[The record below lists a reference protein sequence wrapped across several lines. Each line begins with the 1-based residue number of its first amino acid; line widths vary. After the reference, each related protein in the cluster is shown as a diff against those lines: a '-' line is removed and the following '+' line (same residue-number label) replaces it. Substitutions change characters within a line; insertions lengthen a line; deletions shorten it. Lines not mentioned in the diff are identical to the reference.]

1 MDPSGLRRLE
11 AGAARV
17 RSQETPRI
25 WIQVRFWIH
34 FHLLFGCLGSF
45 GMNLHL
51 PKHTATLLTALG
63 LAAKKLGAAQ
73 GMIPILHIQLGL
85 STISDCWFLLTKRR
99 GIPGPSRTGLSPMET
114 GFLASVSLLLTKPE
128 SAAQPRI
135 RQHTSTHMDGSVK
148 SCILVCSLY
157 RTRIRGLSPEHGCA
171 LRWWSSP
178 AAFPLFHCRTS
189 GAGHSDEGFPA
200 AASSG
205 HPDTVRP
212 GFGGAP
218 PLLEEHCTCS
228 PQQEAQ
234 PYLHCMASLD
244 SGKEAAETRR
254 EVRLRLN
261 GREGTFRP
269 VLYATRRKPA
279 QEVSPHMSC
288 WLPKL
293 VEARSPSYC
302 YVFCTKATNILFWK
316 SWSSPKLTWSN
327 PFPLA
332 WNLHLLSGQKT
343 PGISLTA
350 ISYVSPTSTQQFLLS
365 KFYFLLDSW
374 APGFSLFFS
383 PSLLN

>member
-1 MDPSGLRRLE
+1 
-11 AGAARV
+11 
-17 RSQETPRI
+17 
-25 WIQVRFWIH
+25 
-34 FHLLFGCLGSF
+34 
-45 GMNLHL
+45 
-51 PKHTATLLTALG
+51 
-63 LAAKKLGAAQ
+63 
-73 GMIPILHIQLGL
+73 
-85 STISDCWFLLTKRR
+85 
-99 GIPGPSRTGLSPMET
+99 
-114 GFLASVSLLLTKPE
+114 
-128 SAAQPRI
+128 
-135 RQHTSTHMDGSVK
+135 
-148 SCILVCSLY
+148 
-157 RTRIRGLSPEHGCA
+157 
-171 LRWWSSP
+171 
-178 AAFPLFHCRTS
+178 
-189 GAGHSDEGFPA
+189 
-200 AASSG
+200 
-205 HPDTVRP
+205 
-212 GFGGAP
+212 
-218 PLLEEHCTCS
+218 
-228 PQQEAQ
+228 
-234 PYLHCMASLD
+234 MASLD

-374 APGFSLFFS
+374 APGFSLFFFSLSIKLTTSFHTTDLIIFHLAKSQLHILDSCKLLSLQHCLFLTTFFSSSRWIRAVQHPLPSS
-383 PSLLN
+383 PHNSKLCSPELPAKHSLWKTWITLPRALFWACWIQ